1 MSFRA
6 SCSKLV
12 LRLFLGLLAIQAIV
26 GPRQLEAQEG
36 GRAAVVIRYGD
47 ARSES
52 RCVAFEGSEISGY
65 ELLQRS
71 GLAVDVKSESQ
82 GGLVCAIEGT
92 GCGVDNCLCECKGD
106 PCVYWSY
113 WQAGDEGWSYSPI
126 GATVRQ
132 LSDGEVDGWSWGPGS
147 VTSAIEP
154 RAVSFEEV
162 CTAEATVYGG
172 MSTEPAVEQ
181 PIAWQPYLAFGLLV
195 VALGGGAWI
204 VGRRRSKA

>member
-1 MSFRA
+1 MGRSGMI
-6 SCSKLV
+6 
-12 LRLFLGLLAIQAIV
+12 LGLLLGLLTVVAFA
-26 GPRQLEAQEG
+26 GPGLISAQEG
-36 GRAAVVIRYGD
+36 GRAAVVVRFD
-47 ARSES
+47 DERLES

-71 GLAVDVKSESQ
+71 ELAIDVKSESQ

-113 WQAGDEGWSYSPI
+113 WQWSDDGWSYSPI

-132 LSDGEVDGWSWGPGS
+132 LSNGDVDGWSWGPGS

-154 RAVSFEEV
+154 PAMSFEDV
-162 CTAEATVYGG
+162 CAAGATLHDGT
-172 MSTEPAVEQ
+172 STESAAEQ
-181 PIAWQPYLAFGLLV
+181 PVAWQPYLAFGLLV
-195 VALGGGAWI
+195 VVLGGGAWL
-204 VGRRRSKA
+204 VSWRRSNA